1 MQDFDQLTASH
12 TIIHSINF
20 VGVVTV
26 FQLVVPVDG
35 VLLVLSVVD
44 SQVTALMSIISCR
57 YKFNWQSKCLNI
69 LTCHILLYVH
79 QVSGGETFENVCPL
93 LDLSGGTTNYTQHVR
108 VQTDL
113 QLTARNLLAPV
124 RQAYIIYIYRIY
136 SIRSWGFYLLKLI
149 YRPGF

>member
-1 MQDFDQLTASH
+1 M
-12 TIIHSINF
+12 
-20 VGVVTV
+20 
-26 FQLVVPVDG
+26 
-35 VLLVLSVVD
+35 
-44 SQVTALMSIISCR
+44 
-57 YKFNWQSKCLNI
+57 
-69 LTCHILLYVH
+69 
-79 QVSGGETFENVCPL
+79 FENVCPL